1 MGLDIYHYGK
11 KKEEV
16 FIAEISQ
23 QLHTQIFYKNVDP
36 GKWGILSKI
45 KNYYGFEVTFNRCKL
60 MNL

>member
-23 QLHTQIFYKNVDP
+23 QLHTPRKA
-36 GKWGILSKI
+36 KRLERKS
-45 KNYYGFEVTFNRCKL
+45 TALFNRG
-60 MNL
+60 NY